1 MSFQCIRT
9 KKDNYGEQLRDRDGY
24 LINFDP
30 DGKLYSRCYIT
41 GCYNT
46 HDSDYYHGPV
56 PCNLTFGLESR
67 CSNYSCPRFH
77 FKDDVRSMAK
87 HLDSKQLLNF
97 LEIFTPDQFR
107 FVWTIEEQND
117 FYEKF
122 KMKRAYKP
130 YDFTSKSASAPAA
143 MPTPAPAPAP
153 APAPLPAPAL
163 LPTPAPA
170 SSFGMPDMAKMFELY
185 MQQQMMNTFM
195 ASMTA
200 PGMIA
205 PGMPLPGMPVPGMP
219 SFVPSISSSMSSS
232 IQMPS
237 LPPAPASAASAPA
250 SAASATPTAT
260 AAQMV
265 IPPPPPPPAGYVP
278 PTSHVSDAARRMIQ
292 HAIRH
297 SDEASTATTAKPAT
311 NTESFET
318 SSGSGNWYFD
328 GRDMRGTRIT
338 VLRNPRDR
346 SRSRERNPS
355 RYGKY

>member
-1 MSFQCIRT
+1 
-9 KKDNYGEQLRDRDGY
+9 
-24 LINFDP
+24 
-30 DGKLYSRCYIT
+30 
-41 GCYNT
+41 
-46 HDSDYYHGPV
+46 
-56 PCNLTFGLESR
+56 
-67 CSNYSCPRFH
+67 
-77 FKDDVRSMAK
+77 MAK

-143 MPTPAPAPAP
+143 LPTPASAPAP

-219 SFVPSISSSMSSS
+219 SFVPGISSSMSSS

-237 LPPAPASAASAPA
+237 LPPFPASAAPAPA
-250 SAASATPTAT
+250 S

-328 GRDMRGTRIT
+328 GRDIRGTSIT
-338 VLRNPRDR
+338 VVRNPRGR

>member
-1 MSFQCIRT
+1 
-9 KKDNYGEQLRDRDGY
+9 
-24 LINFDP
+24 
-30 DGKLYSRCYIT
+30 
-41 GCYNT
+41 
-46 HDSDYYHGPV
+46 
-56 PCNLTFGLESR
+56 
-67 CSNYSCPRFH
+67 
-77 FKDDVRSMAK
+77 MAK
-87 HLDSKQLLNF
+87 HLDTKQILNF

-117 FYEKF
+117 FYKKF

-130 YDFTSKSASAPAA
+130 YDFKPLPAA
-143 MPTPAPAPAP
+143 LPTPAPAPTSAS
-153 APAPLPAPAL
+153 APAPLPAPVPALAPAL
-163 LPTPAPA
+163 LPTSATA
-170 SSFGMPDMAKMFELY
+170 SSFGMPDMTKMFELY

-195 ASMTA
+195 ATMTA

-205 PGMPLPGMPVPGMP
+205 PGMPVPGMPVPGMPVPGMPVPGMPVPGMP
-219 SFVPSISSSMSSS
+219 SFVSGISSSMSSS

-237 LPPAPASAASAPA
+237 LPPAPAPA
-250 SAASATPTAT
+250 SAAAT

-297 SDEASTATTAKPAT
+297 SDEALTASTAKPAT

-338 VLRNPRDR
+338 VVRNPRDR

-355 RYGKY
+355 RYGRY

>member
-87 HLDSKQLLNF
+87 HLDSKQVLNF

-117 FYEKF
+117 FYEKY

-130 YDFTSKSASAPAA
+130 YDFKPVPAALPTPAHAPTSAPLSALALAALPAPSSVLAA
-143 MPTPAPAPAP
+143 MPAPA
-153 APAPLPAPAL
+153 LAPAL
-163 LPTPAPA
+163 LPTPAPV
-170 SSFGMPDMAKMFELY
+170 SSFVMPDMAKMFELF

-195 ASMTA
+195 ATMTA
-200 PGMIA
+200 
-205 PGMPLPGMPVPGMP
+205 PGMP
-219 SFVPSISSSMSSS
+219 SFVPGNTSSMSSS

-237 LPPAPASAASAPA
+237 LPPAPASAA
-250 SAASATPTAT
+250 AASAVPAPAAT

-297 SDEASTATTAKPAT
+297 SDEASTASAAKPAT

-338 VLRNPRDR
+338 VVRNPRDR

>member
-1 MSFQCIRT
+1 MS
-9 KKDNYGEQLRDRDGY
+9 
-24 LINFDP
+24 
-30 DGKLYSRCYIT
+30 
-41 GCYNT
+41 
-46 HDSDYYHGPV
+46 
-56 PCNLTFGLESR
+56 
-67 CSNYSCPRFH
+67 
-77 FKDDVRSMAK
+77 
-87 HLDSKQLLNF
+87 
-97 LEIFTPDQFR
+97 
-107 FVWTIEEQND
+107 
-117 FYEKF
+117 
-122 KMKRAYKP
+122 
-130 YDFTSKSASAPAA
+130 
-143 MPTPAPAPAP
+143 
-153 APAPLPAPAL
+153 
-163 LPTPAPA
+163 
-170 SSFGMPDMAKMFELY
+170 DMAKMIELY

-195 ASMTA
+195 ATMTA

-205 PGMPLPGMPVPGMP
+205 PGMPVPGMPVPGMP

-237 LPPAPASAASAPA
+237 LPPAPASPASAAPA
-250 SAASATPTAT
+250 SAAS

-297 SDEASTATTAKPAT
+297 SDEASTTSAAKPAT

-338 VLRNPRDR
+338 VVRNPRGR

>member
-1 MSFQCIRT
+1 
-9 KKDNYGEQLRDRDGY
+9 
-24 LINFDP
+24 
-30 DGKLYSRCYIT
+30 
-41 GCYNT
+41 
-46 HDSDYYHGPV
+46 
-56 PCNLTFGLESR
+56 
-67 CSNYSCPRFH
+67 
-77 FKDDVRSMAK
+77 MAN
-87 HLDSKQLLNF
+87 HLDSKQILNF

-130 YDFTSKSASAPAA
+130 YDFKPKSASAPAA
-143 MPTPAPAPAP
+143 MPTPASAPAP

-237 LPPAPASAASAPA
+237 LPPAPASPASAAPA
-250 SAASATPTAT
+250 SAASASATPTAT